1 MKNKILTILSVVA
14 FVGGFFLLY
23 FSGPKQA
30 ALIIGQTN
38 QVDQQTNSLDK
49 WETKTDEQASVTVSV
64 TPTDIF
70 PQSKEWKFNV
80 VMDTH
85 SVELN
90 QDLVKSAVLADDQG
104 KEYKP
109 LSWNGSEP
117 GGHHREGVLIWNA
130 IEPTPK
136 SVEIKIKD
144 ISEIPERSFKWDLK

>member
-1 MKNKILTILSVVA
+1 MNNKTLTILTLALA
-14 FVGGFFLLY
+14 FLGGFLFFY
-23 FSGPKQA
+23 RGGPAKQLVPVA
-30 ALIIGQTN
+30 NQTN
-38 QVDQQTNSLDK
+38 QQTTTKQN
-49 WETKTDEQASVTVSV
+49 WETKTDEQASVTVTV
-64 TPTDIF
+64 TPTDISL
-70 PQSKEWKFNV
+70 QSKEWKFDV
-80 VMDTH
+80 VLNTH
-85 SVELN
+85 SVELD
-90 QDLVKSAVLADDQG
+90 QDMTKIAVLVDGQG

>member
-1 MKNKILTILSVVA
+1 MNNKTLTILTLALA
-14 FVGGFFLLY
+14 FLGGFLFFY
-23 FSGPKQA
+23 RGGPAKQVVPVA
-30 ALIIGQTN
+30 NQTN
-38 QVDQQTNSLDK
+38 QQTTTKQN
-49 WETKTDEQASVTVSV
+49 WETKTDEQASVTVTV
-64 TPTDIF
+64 TPTDISL
-70 PQSKEWKFNV
+70 QSKEWKFDV
-80 VMDTH
+80 VLNTH
-85 SVELN
+85 SVELD
-90 QDLVKSAVLADDQG
+90 QDMTKIAVLVDGQG